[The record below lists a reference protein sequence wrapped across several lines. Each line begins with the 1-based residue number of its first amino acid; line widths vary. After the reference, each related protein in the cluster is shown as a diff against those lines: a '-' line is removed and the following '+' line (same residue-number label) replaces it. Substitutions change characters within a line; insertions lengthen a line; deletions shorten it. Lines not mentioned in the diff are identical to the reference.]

1 MQIEFNSAF
10 KGLMFVL
17 MIKTLCTQSY
27 IRSSLTIL
35 NNFFRSKKTVL
46 SLQMKQLGAM
56 VIKYTTY
63 FYIQKL
69 IFLKKLTHMNPVF
82 SKITTGII
90 PLNNTDQSLFVI
102 FLVL

>member
-1 MQIEFNSAF
+1 
-10 KGLMFVL
+10 MFVL
-17 MIKTLCTQSY
+17 MIKTLCTQSN

-35 NNFFRSKKTVL
+35 NLFFFRSKKTLL
-46 SLQMKQLGAM
+46 SLQMKQLSAM

-69 IFLKKLTHMNPVF
+69 ILLTKLTHMDPVF
-82 SKITTGII
+82 SKIKTGIS
-90 PLNNTDQSLFVI
+90 PLNSTDQSLFVI